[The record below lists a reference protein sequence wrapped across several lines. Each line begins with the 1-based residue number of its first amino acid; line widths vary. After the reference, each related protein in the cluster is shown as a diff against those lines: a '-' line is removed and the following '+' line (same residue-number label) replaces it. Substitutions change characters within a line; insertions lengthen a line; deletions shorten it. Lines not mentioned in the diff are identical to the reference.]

1 VTARPPT
8 HLLANRVGDAI
19 RDEFPIFEHTTY
31 LNSCSQGALSH
42 RVRAAYEEYL
52 AGWDANG
59 AEWEFWVERA
69 EAIRAGFAGLLHG
82 EPDEVAV
89 TTSVSQGVSGIVS
102 ALPLERGGRT
112 KIVIS
117 EYEFPTV
124 GQIAHAQELRGA
136 EVVHV
141 TPEADGH
148 IPAEKFA
155 EAIDEQ
161 TALVCCTTISY
172 RTGHRN
178 DVAAIAAAAHAKGAL
193 VLADSYQAAGAI
205 ELDARGLGVD
215 FVTGGTVKY
224 LLASAGLGFLWVRRE
239 LLERLT
245 PTQTGWFAD
254 EDIFR
259 MDISDYS
266 PHETARRF
274 DAGTPP
280 VPNIYAGVAGLGL
293 VQEVGVPAIEAHVRG
308 LNTRLIEGLHELGAH
323 VVTPL
328 DPARRG
334 PMVCVRSTDAPALVA
349 SLAGEHITCSLRDV
363 NLRVATHLYNNEGD
377 IDRLLDAL
385 ARRRHLL
392 A

>member
-1 VTARPPT
+1 MSG
-8 HLLANRVGDAI
+8 VGEAV
-19 RDEFPIFEHTTY
+19 RGEFPILERATY
-31 LNSCSQGALSH
+31 LNACSQGALSH

-69 EAIRAGFAGLLHG
+69 EAARAGFARLLHG
-82 EPDEVAV
+82 LPDEVAV

-102 ALPLERGGRT
+102 ALPLERGERT
-112 KIVIS
+112 RIVIS

-141 TPEADGH
+141 RPEADGS
-148 IPAEKFA
+148 IPPERFA
-155 EAIDEQ
+155 EVIDER

-172 RTGHRN
+172 RTGHRH
-178 DVAAIAAAAHAKGAL
+178 DVAAIAELAHARGAL

-205 ELDARGLGVD
+205 ELDVRTLGAD

-224 LLASAGLGFLWVRRE
+224 LLASAGLGFLWVRGG
-239 LLERLT
+239 LLAQLT

-266 PHETARRF
+266 PHATARRF

-280 VPNIYAGVAGLGL
+280 VPNIYAGVAGLSL
-293 VQEVGVPAIEAHVRG
+293 VEEAGVPAIEEHVAG
-308 LNTRLIEGLHELGAH
+308 LNTRLIVGLEGLGAT
-323 VVTPL
+323 VVTPV
-328 DPARRG
+328 DPAHRG
-334 PMVCVRSTDAPALVA
+334 PLVCVRSTDAPALVA
-349 SLAGEHITCSLRDV
+349 SLAEENIVCSLRDT
-363 NLRVATHLYNNEGD
+363 NLRVAAHYYNTDDD
-377 IDRLLDAL
+377 IDTLLDAL

>member
-1 VTARPPT
+1 VSTAT
-8 HLLANRVGDAI
+8 ARVGDAV
-19 RDEFPIFEHTTY
+19 RSEFPILEHKTY

-52 AGWDANG
+52 AGWDENG

-69 EAIRAGFAGLLHG
+69 EAARAGFAELLHSVA
-82 EPDEVAV
+82 DEVAV

-102 ALPLERGGRT
+102 ALPFERGGRNR
-112 KIVIS
+112 IVIS
-117 EYEFPTV
+117 EYEFPTI

-141 TPEADGH
+141 RPEADGS
-148 IPAEKFA
+148 IPVERFA
-155 EAIDEQ
+155 EAIDER

-172 RTGHRN
+172 RTGHRH
-178 DVAAIAAAAHAKGAL
+178 DVSAIAEVAHARGAL

-205 ELDARGLGVD
+205 ELDVRALGAD

-224 LLASAGLGFLWVRRE
+224 LLASAGLGFLWVRGE
-239 LLERLT
+239 VLAGLL

-266 PHETARRF
+266 PHATARRF

-280 VPNIYAGVAGLGL
+280 VPNIYAGVAGLTL
-293 VQEVGVPAIEAHVRG
+293 LQETGVPSVEAHVSA
-308 LNTRLIEGLHELGAH
+308 LNTRLIAGLEELGAD
-323 VVTPL
+323 VVTPV
-328 DPARRG
+328 DPAGRG
-334 PMVCVRSTDAPALVA
+334 PLVCARSTDAPTLVA
-349 SLAGEHITCSLRDV
+349 ALAEEDIVCSLRDT
-363 NLRVATHLYNNEGD
+363 NLRVAAHFYNTDDD
-377 IDRLLDAL
+377 IDTLLDAL
-385 ARRRHLL
+385 GRRRHLL